1 MGIVMNAAVIL
12 SGGTGKRIG
21 GDIPKQYI
29 KVRDRMVIEYCL
41 DRFFGTPDGP
51 VVSALVIVAA
61 EEWRDRIRASI
72 GDRPEFIG
80 FADPGETR
88 QLSILNGLR
97 ALKGISSDDDPV
109 MIHDA
114 ARPMVKTS
122 FIKECFN
129 AVKGHDGVMPVL
141 PMKDTVY
148 LSHDGNKVDSL
159 LDRSEIFA
167 GQAPEVFRFGKYLKA
182 CEDLL
187 PDEILKINGSTE
199 PAIKAG
205 MDIAMIPG
213 DEGNFKITTKADLER
228 FCEIIK

>member
-1 MGIVMNAAVIL
+1 MKAAIIL
-12 SGGTGKRIG
+12 SGGTGKRLG
-21 GDIPKQYI
+21 EDIPKQYI
-29 KVRDRMVIEYCL
+29 KVKNRMVIEYCL
-41 DRFFGTPDGP
+41 DRFFGTGEKAP
-51 VVSALVIVAA
+51 VSALIIVATD
-61 EEWRDRIRASI
+61 EWRNELLRIVGERQ
-72 GDRPEFIG
+72 EFKG
-80 FADPGETR
+80 FSDPGETR

-97 ALKGISSDDDPV
+97 TLKGICSDDDPV

-122 FIKECFN
+122 FIRECFD
-129 AVKGHDGVMPVL
+129 AIGGHDGVMPVL

-228 FCEIIK
+228 FCEIISG